1 MRNPTT
7 NLTMMDISITDT
19 IYHSKDTENLSHNK
33 KKAKITSDEEN
44 KQNNKKFSEKQVNN
58 PKNDKIM
65 ITFDDIKDKDN
76 QTSLMRN
83 IEHGFQK

>member
-44 KQNNKKFSEKQVNN
+44 KQNNKKAREK
-58 PKNDKIM
+58 
-65 ITFDDIKDKDN
+65 
-76 QTSLMRN
+76 
-83 IEHGFQK
+83 